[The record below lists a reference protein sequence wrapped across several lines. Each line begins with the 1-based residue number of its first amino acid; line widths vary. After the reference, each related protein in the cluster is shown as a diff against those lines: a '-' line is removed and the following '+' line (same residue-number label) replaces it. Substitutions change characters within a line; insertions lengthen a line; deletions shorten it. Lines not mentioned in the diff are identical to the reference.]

1 VRDEKIVS
9 IFREKMKK
17 KTNKAN
23 TKKCC
28 NFAENLQEL

>member
-1 VRDEKIVS
+1 MDEINS
-9 IFREKMKK
+9 FGFREKMKK

>member
-1 VRDEKIVS
+1 MDEKNNT
-9 IFREKMKK
+9 IFKERMKE